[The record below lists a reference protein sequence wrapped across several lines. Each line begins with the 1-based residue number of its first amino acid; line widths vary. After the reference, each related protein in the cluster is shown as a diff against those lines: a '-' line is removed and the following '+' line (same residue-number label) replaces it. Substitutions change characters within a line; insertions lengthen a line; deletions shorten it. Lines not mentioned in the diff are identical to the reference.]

1 MNNVIQ
7 SSEEEEC
14 KVLCPK
20 WMLFGELGEHGTWGG
35 GNFNAQKGLYSVM
48 MRGIKPVWRVKAH
61 IHFPESKTTK
71 NEKPSQFMGIST
83 LQKKIILP

>member
-48 MRGIKPVWRVKAH
+48 MRGIKPV
-61 IHFPESKTTK
+61 
-71 NEKPSQFMGIST
+71 
-83 LQKKIILP
+83 